1 MSDLSLPPLTLLPMN
16 GTPDAP
22 SGQTAGRDTLGWP
35 VPGVGQWKL
44 DPPSPDGIPCEVEGL
59 NGRIMNVLLRRM
71 DPHAGSIEVMSPG
84 LRAPMPLR
92 FAQFRRLTLPQP
104 LVPTEPFAAE
114 RLQAYRMRPK
124 SGTDRNG
131 TTLGHVETPGG
142 IFLFE
147 PHDAAGNIRR
157 VFVPSSAYESLS
169 VGAALM
175 QGTAAA
181 PPVKPT
187 ASLGAMGPLTVPGDL
202 PSSPRPLP
210 TLPTTTPATA
220 MPPAAGRNPA
230 AAATAA
236 GQRQQPSS
244 DFGNLSIQM
253 PGQGQGTTPG
263 RGPATAAPVTPATPP
278 VHATLHVKPAMHDGV
293 SQAASDVLLSKPVT
307 NADELLLAVE
317 RQSRMPMLRMGEALV
332 ALGFISNAQLQEAL
346 ALQRADKSVPLGEIL
361 VRSGQIQR
369 GDLQQALVRKMGYPV
384 VDVVNYVP
392 DTDALAKVPY
402 TLATREQV
410 LPLLLRKG
418 RIVVAMED
426 PTRGKLIDE
435 IEFAAGCKVT
445 PALVLPGLI
454 GHAIDAAYTK
464 IGSETGSGGQ
474 GSAAGEGE
482 LADASELLASME
494 ADGQDGAAHEDDR
507 NLEQSDNNLVR
518 LVNHLI
524 IEAQNQGASDIHI
537 ECMPGKQKVRVRFR
551 KDGVLRQYMELPSS
565 YRSAMMA
572 RLKIMCDLDIS
583 EKRKPQDGKIAF
595 GKFHPGSKLE
605 LRVATIPTANGLEDA
620 VLRLL
625 ASAKPLPIDDI
636 GLAPRTLGLIKEM
649 VSRPYGMFLCV
660 GPTGSGKTTT
670 LHSAL
675 GYINQPDRK
684 IWTAEDPV
692 EITQPGLR
700 QVQVNPKIDWTF
712 ARALRAF
719 LRADP
724 DVIMVGEIRDE
735 ETADCAVESSL
746 TGHLVLSTLHTNSA
760 PETVTRLL
768 DMGMDP
774 FNFADALLGVLAQR
788 LVRRTCSNCRTSR
801 EATDTEIQELL
812 GDYRNSFGQSEHKP
826 TEDAVLDSWRERF
839 GMDGRLR
846 HYIGKGCEKCGG
858 TGLKGRA
865 GIHELMSVSRSVRR
879 LIQTGARAEELQ
891 KQAMAEGM
899 LTLRQDGIEKVWQG
913 VTTLA
918 EVRAS
923 SN

>member
-1 MSDLSLPPLTLLPMN
+1 MSDLSLPPLTLMPMS
-16 GTPDAP
+16 GTPDAAA
-22 SGQTAGRDTLGWP
+22 GQRALRDALGWP
-35 VPGVGQWKL
+35 LPGVGQWRP
-44 DPPSPDGIPCEVEGL
+44 DAASPDGIPCEVEGL

-71 DPHAGSIEVMSPG
+71 DAQGGSIEVMSPG
-84 LRAPMPLR
+84 LRAPMALR

-104 LVPTEPFAAE
+104 LVPVQPYPAD
-114 RLQAYRMRPK
+114 RVQPYRMRPK

-142 IFLFE
+142 VFLFE
-147 PHDAAGNIRR
+147 PQDTAGHIRR

-169 VGAALM
+169 IGAAVM
-175 QGTAAA
+175 QGATAA
-181 PPVKPT
+181 PPKP
-187 ASLGAMGPLTVPGDL
+187 AGSLSALGHDTVPGDL
-202 PSSPRPLP
+202 PAIPRPAP
-210 TLPTTTPATA
+210 QAPATA
-220 MPPAAGRNPA
+220 PSFTLQTPQPA
-230 AAATAA
+230 AARA
-236 GQRQQPSS
+236 P
-244 DFGNLSIQM
+244 
-253 PGQGQGTTPG
+253 
-263 RGPATAAPVTPATPP
+263 AAPLPPLPPVAAQTVRATPN
-278 VHATLHVKPAMHDGV
+278 VRPAAPEGL
-293 SQAASDVLLSKPVT
+293 SQAASDILLAKPVT

-332 ALGFISNAQLQEAL
+332 ALGFISSAQLQQAL
-346 ALQRADKSVPLGEIL
+346 ALQRADKGVPLGEIL

-369 GDLQQALVRKMGYPV
+369 SDLQQALVRKMGYPV
-384 VDVVNYVP
+384 VDAISYVP

-402 TLATREQV
+402 TLASREKV

-426 PTRGKLIDE
+426 PTRGKLIEE
-435 IEFAAGCKVT
+435 IEFTAGCKVT

-454 GHAIDAAYTK
+454 GHAIDTAYTK
-464 IGSETGSGGQ
+464 IGSETGVGGLASG
-474 GSAAGEGE
+474 SGEGE
-482 LADASELLASME
+482 LADAAELLASIE
-494 ADGQDGAAHEDDR
+494 ADGQDTQSPEDDR

-551 KDGVLRQYMELPSS
+551 KDGVLRQYMELPAS
-565 YRSAMMA
+565 YRGPLMA

-636 GLAPRTLGLIKEM
+636 GLAPRTLGLIKEI

-788 LVRRTCSNCRTSR
+788 LVRRSCSACRTSR
-801 EATDTEIQELL
+801 EATDSEIQEIL
-812 GDYRNSFGQSEHKP
+812 GDYRNAFGHSEHKP
-826 TEDAVLDSWRERF
+826 TEDAVLESWRERF

-846 HYIGKGCEKCGG
+846 HYSGKGCDKCGG
-858 TGLKGRA
+858 SGLKGRA
-865 GIHELMSVSRSVRR
+865 GIHELMTVSRDIRR

-899 LTLRQDGIEKVWQG
+899 LTLRQDGIEKVLQG